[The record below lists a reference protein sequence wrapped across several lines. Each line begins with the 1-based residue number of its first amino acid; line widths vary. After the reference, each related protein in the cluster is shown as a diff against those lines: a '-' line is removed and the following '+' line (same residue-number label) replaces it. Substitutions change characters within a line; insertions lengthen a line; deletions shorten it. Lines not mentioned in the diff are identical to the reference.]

1 MSSEDVFKTSLRRLD
16 QGEYIRVSHT
26 SSEDVFK
33 MYWKAKKSL
42 HWRCGEDIFKT
53 CLKDVFK
60 TSWRPTKYLQ
70 GNALAKISVKGHN
83 TLWKSKQ
90 ASNLLSTSHNL
101 DSKYAYNVYKSKNKF
116 WFRETSWKSDR
127 NLLLRSL
134 LVDENANAIFFK
146 REEVY

>member
-1 MSSEDVFKTSLRRLD
+1 MTFFVFVFRRSLQDGLIKTNIFALVIPLQKTSSRYLERHLQDLSLRRL
-16 QGEYIRVSHT
+16 Q
-26 SSEDVFK
+26 DVL
-33 MYWKAKKSL
+33 KAN
-42 HWRCGEDIFKT
+42 
-53 CLKDVFK
+53 
-60 TSWRPTKYLQ
+60 KYLL

-90 ASNLLSTSHNL
+90 GSNLLSTSHDL
-101 DSKYAYNVYKSKNKF
+101 GSKYAYNVYKSKNKF